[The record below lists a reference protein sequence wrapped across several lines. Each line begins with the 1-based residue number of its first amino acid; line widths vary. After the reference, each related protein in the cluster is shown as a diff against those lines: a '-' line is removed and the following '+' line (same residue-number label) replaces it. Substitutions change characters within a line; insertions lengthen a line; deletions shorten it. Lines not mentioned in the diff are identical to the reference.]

1 MTNREPALPSP
12 DEYLPYYG
20 KYIVR
25 IPPGEALA
33 SLDRQIGGTLA
44 FLRSIPEERAGYRYE
59 PGKWSLKEVVGHLS
73 DVERIMTY
81 RALRFAR
88 NDRTPIP
95 GFEPDDYIPPSGFDG
110 RTLEDL
116 AEEFGNVRRA
126 TLSFFRG
133 LDDAAWQRRG
143 EASGAEVSVR
153 ALAYIIAGHELHHME
168 IVRTKYL

>member
-1 MTNREPALPSP
+1 MATLEPSVPDPS
-12 DEYLPYYG
+12 EYPSYYQ
-20 KYIVR
+20 KYMDR
-25 IPPGEALA
+25 IPPGEAVATLE
-33 SLDRQIGGTLA
+33 RQIGGTLA
-44 FLRSIPEERAGYRYE
+44 FLKSIPEERAGFRYE
-59 PGKWSLKEVVGHLS
+59 PGKWSIREIVGHLS

-88 NDRTPIP
+88 NDQTPVP

-133 LDDAAWQRRG
+133 LDEAAWQRRG
-143 EASGAEVSVR
+143 QASGFEVSVR
-153 ALAYIIAGHELHHME
+153 AFPYIVAGHELHHMDV
-168 IVRTKYL
+168 VRTKYL